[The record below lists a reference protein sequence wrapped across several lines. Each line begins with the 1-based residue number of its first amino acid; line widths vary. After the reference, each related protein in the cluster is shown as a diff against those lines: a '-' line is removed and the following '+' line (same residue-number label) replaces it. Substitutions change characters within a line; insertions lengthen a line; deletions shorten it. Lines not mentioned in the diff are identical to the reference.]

1 MGTSGRLGSR
11 DRGRS
16 CSRRLQGLGPPE
28 YGAALAELP
37 GPAPRTCS
45 GRPLPLDRRG
55 RGGTLSPAKAVQ
67 GGGARGRRG
76 RSSAVA
82 QAPLELFKAQV
93 FSLLENRKII
103 KTQSKQSAGL
113 SLTFQSEA
121 GRRLGGGRLTFAG
134 AGLPRHP
141 AERGWLPPGA
151 ARAARGR
158 QAGRL
163 LPNPGFHGLRLAAT
177 DDGEGKSCHR
187 LKRPNKRNLSSVS
200 AQRGFRPPDVQIC
213 IHPVDLPYFWLSVV
227 RSLWF
232 LCVRGCG
239 WVGGC
244 VR

>member
-1 MGTSGRLGSR
+1 M
-11 DRGRS
+11 
-16 CSRRLQGLGPPE
+16 
-28 YGAALAELP
+28 
-37 GPAPRTCS
+37 
-45 GRPLPLDRRG
+45 DRRG

-232 LCVRGCG
+232 LCVRGCV
-239 WVGGC
+239 WVC
-244 VR
+244 VGVGSVPIVFLRLDFMRISALDEKTSC